1 MCIVEAFALCK
12 VYGSGEV
19 QVEALRG
26 VDARVEAGETLA
38 IMGPSGCGK
47 STLLQLLGGLDR
59 PTSGEIWL
67 GTDRLDNMSE
77 RNLARVRCRSI
88 GFVFQAFH
96 LMDELTAQEN
106 VELPALLAG
115 CSPSDARARATA
127 LLEAVDLADR

>member
-1 MCIVEAFALCK
+1 MRTKLDRPKEHIMSGTGVLRARGLRKE
-12 VYGSGEV
+12 YGQAAGLV
-19 QVEALRG
+19 RA
-26 VDARVEAGETLA
+26 VDEFDLDVAAGETLA

-88 GFVFQAFH
+88 GFVFQAF
-96 LMDELTAQEN
+96 T
-106 VELPALLAG
+106 
-115 CSPSDARARATA
+115 SWTS
-127 LLEAVDLADR
+127 